1 MSPGQLLEQDTHPAG
16 RSPHVNVARARAGSR
31 ALRVQ
36 HIRLRVASSLVSPEG
51 AHFRTCA
58 PATLPP
64 HHFSAAIP
72 QYSCSSAAHV
82 VISISP
88 APTLGRLFST
98 RAMPFAPNA
107 LQVRRHGG
115 LGDRTLIALQL
126 NRHFG
131 QKIVIS
137 SSPGTPLH
145 ASQRGPGGSETVRGL
160 RNASLSLR
168 MWYGNISAFTSN
180 VVHNLYSR
188 WTMHP
193 PVTRNVSMVAYKH
206 WHSSITHPPDFTNQ
220 SKHRSDRD
228 RMEVES
234 RPPLGP

>member
-1 MSPGQLLEQDTHPAG
+1 
-16 RSPHVNVARARAGSR
+16 
-31 ALRVQ
+31 
-36 HIRLRVASSLVSPEG
+36 
-51 AHFRTCA
+51 
-58 PATLPP
+58 
-64 HHFSAAIP
+64 
-72 QYSCSSAAHV
+72 
-82 VISISP
+82 
-88 APTLGRLFST
+88 
-98 RAMPFAPNA
+98 MPFAPNA

-220 SKHRSDRD
+220 SKHRSGMFPQHVR
-228 RMEVES
+228 RPCTMELIVRLSQIVIEW
-234 RPPLGP
+234 RWRADLDVTPLGP